1 MVLLLLLLMGAVVVA
16 VVAVTAAAAAATMW
30 LGEEGDAS
38 GKCSLMLCSAVVTV
52 CEIQLLDV
60 GC

>member
-16 VVAVTAAAAAATMW
+16 VVAVTAAAAAATLW
-30 LGEEGDAS
+30 FGEGDAS